1 MAESTRN
8 LTGLG
13 GEAAKEEDDDY
24 MGDLSQFIPQEL
36 TQTSKRKVSSGQKFS
51 TSSIFMSITVKL
63 LSPYSSN

>member
-13 GEAAKEEDDDY
+13 GEAAKEEDDEY

-36 TQTSKRKVSSGQKFS
+36 SQTSKRKVSSGQNFHLLMS
-51 TSSIFMSITVKL
+51 TIVKL
-63 LSPYSSN
+63 LNPNLSN